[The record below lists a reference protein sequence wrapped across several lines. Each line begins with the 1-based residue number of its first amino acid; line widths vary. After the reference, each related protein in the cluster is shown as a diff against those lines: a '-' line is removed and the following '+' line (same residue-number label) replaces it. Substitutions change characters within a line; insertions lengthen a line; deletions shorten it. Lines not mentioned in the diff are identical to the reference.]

1 MKIALSGYYGF
12 DNAGDEALLA
22 AITGSIRK
30 HNPNTDF
37 VVFSGNPAGTT
48 SAHHIQSV
56 YYLNPLKVLRE
67 LIRSDLL
74 ISGGGSI
81 FQDVTSGRS
90 LPYYISV
97 VALAK
102 FLRKPV
108 IFYAQGV
115 GPINR
120 PLSKFLMR
128 KIANKVDMITLRDEA
143 SRRLLHDIGVTGP
156 PQIITADP
164 VFTLKTSRTE
174 YEAAERLLA
183 SHCTQGKII
192 GVAVRKWDSL
202 YNYQQSLARV
212 LDQLSA
218 SGFEILFVPF
228 HWPDDVKESQN
239 IMGLMNSQARII
251 NEQLN
256 TSSLLALSAKF
267 HLMIGMRLH
276 ALIFAASQE
285 TVFAGISYDPKIDG
299 FLKLYDTRPLSLEP
313 ETMFSEID
321 SLLNNN
327 SLRDSIVKRSV
338 DMRDKA
344 EKNAILALSLLKGR
358 LVTEIQT

>member
-22 AITGSIRK
+22 AITGAIKK
-30 HNPNTDF
+30 HNPNVDF
-37 VVFSGNPAGTT
+37 VVFSGNPARTM
-48 SAHHIQSV
+48 SAHNIKSV
-56 YYLNPLKVLRE
+56 YYLNPAKVLGE
-67 LIRSDLL
+67 LVQSDLL

-102 FLRKPV
+102 FLKKPV

-120 PLSKFLMR
+120 SLSKFLMR
-128 KIANKVDMITLRDEA
+128 KIANKVDMITLRDDD
-143 SRRLLHDIGVTGP
+143 SRRLLHDIGVTCP

-164 VFTLKTSRTE
+164 VFTLKTSRAEHET
-174 YEAAERLLA
+174 AERLLA
-183 SHCTQGKII
+183 SHCTRGKII
-192 GVAVRKWDSL
+192 GVAVRKWDLL
-202 YNYQQSLARV
+202 YSYQKSLAQV
-212 LDQLSA
+212 LDKLA
-218 SGFEILFVPF
+218 ADGFEILFVPF
-228 HWPDDVKESQN
+228 HWPDDVKEAQTVMSF
-239 IMGLMNSQARII
+239 MSHQAGII
-251 NEQLN
+251 NEHLN
-256 TSSLLALSAKF
+256 TASLLALSGKF

-299 FLKLYDTRPLSLEP
+299 FLKLYDARPLSLEP
-313 ETMFSEID
+313 EKMLLEID
-321 SLLNNN
+321 ALLNND
-327 SLRDSIVKRSV
+327 SLRDSIIKRSV
-338 DMRDKA
+338 YMRDKA
-344 EKNAILALSLLKGR
+344 EENAVLALSLLKGQ
-358 LVTEIQT
+358 LVTETQA